1 MQEQQPVI
9 VTRREISSS
18 AAAKNINEK
27 VDALELLNV
36 SLSSYLKDLY
46 INFSFHGGNNYPF
59 KNQHIIVAN
68 TIQSYTNQAKSEL
81 SV

>member
-1 MQEQQPVI
+1 MEGQQPI
-9 VTRREISSS
+9 KVTRREISSS
-18 AAAKNINEK
+18 AAAENINEK
-27 VDALELLNV
+27 VDVLELLNA

-46 INFSFHGGNNYPF
+46 INFSFYGGYNYQF